1 MQLHLVLPGLVWPSA
16 NARGF
21 AAALGTPALEA
32 LLGHARIACS
42 AATSFEAWL
51 AALFGLHGDTL
62 PHAALR
68 RLGEHRAP
76 HVEGEW
82 LCADPVHLHFAR
94 ERLLLSDA
102 SELDITEAEAAAL
115 VTGLNDFLVADEA
128 DFAAFEA
135 CAPTRW
141 YLHLNAPARAQ
152 FVPLS
157 DVVGRPVSHFLP
169 AGEDGRRWQRIGNE
183 LQVFLHNHPVN
194 QAREAAGRRTVN
206 SVWFWGAGTLPGRLS
221 APADCIV
228 ADDILARGL
237 ARAAGIEPGTPTAL
251 PSHDALVVLDTLHR
265 PSLYLDVE
273 AWRSRLLELE
283 ARWFVPLVAA
293 LKARRI
299 SSVRIS
305 APGDRHC
312 VTLDVRAGDLWKFWR
327 RPRSLEAL
335 LDTRS

>member
-16 NARGF
+16 NARGY
-21 AAALGTPALEA
+21 ADALGTPALDA
-32 LLGHARIACS
+32 LLGHARIARS
-42 AATSFEAWL
+42 AAMSFEAWL
-51 AALFGLHGDTL
+51 GALFGLHGDAL

-76 HVEGEW
+76 RVEGEW

-115 VTGLNDFLVADEA
+115 VAGLNDFLVADEA
-128 DFAAFEA
+128 DFATIEA

-141 YLHLNAPARAQ
+141 YLHPNAPVRAR

-157 DVVGRPVSHFLP
+157 DVVGRPVAHFLP
-169 AGEDGRRWQRIGNE
+169 AGDEGRRWQRIGNE

-194 QAREAAGRRTVN
+194 QAREAAGKRTIN
-206 SVWFWGAGTLPGRLS
+206 SVWFWGAGTLPGRL
-221 APADCIV
+221 APPADCIV
-228 ADDILARGL
+228 TDDILARGL
-237 ARAAGIEPGTPTAL
+237 ARAAGIEPDTPTAL
-251 PSHDALVVLDTLHR
+251 PERDALIVLEALHR
-265 PSLYLDVE
+265 PSLYLDID
-273 AWRSRLLELE
+273 AWRGRLLELE
-283 ARWFVPLVAA
+283 ARWFAPLVAA
-293 LKARRI
+293 LKTRRI

-335 LDTRS
+335 LGTRS